1 MLSNDLRALKIWF
14 DQRLLDG
21 CEMTAEGAL
30 AFSRELDAAIGK
42 AEAMETGGVP
52 ADALKPRRLTKAQLA
67 DPKIVLLPVLARAP
81 APDAA

>member
-14 DQRLLDG
+14 DQCLLDG
-21 CEMTAEGAL
+21 CEMTAESAL

-52 ADALKPRRLTKAQLA
+52 ADALDDRLAARR
-67 DPKIVLLPVLARAP
+67 RAP
-81 APDAA
+81 VEAGNVVRLFPL